1 MAATFRSLV
10 SVGFFLISISRSF
23 SALPAPDVS
32 LVWDPSP
39 DATVVGYRLHSGTA
53 SGIYTE
59 HLDVGAQTSTA
70 VTGLVRG
77 DTYYFAVTA
86 YTADGIESDP
96 SNEISFTLPP
106 ALQPALRLAR
116 KATPNDPARVPFQV
130 TRGRK
135 YLLEASGDL
144 LTWTNLAEVVAT
156 PEGWIRYTDT
166 NSSSASMRFYRLQ
179 SRFGGNQGNG
189 EIKSQ
194 GKN

>member
-1 MAATFRSLV
+1 M
-10 SVGFFLISISRSF
+10 
-23 SALPAPDVS
+23 LPAPDVS
-32 LVWDPSP
+32 LVWDRSP
-39 DATVVGYRLHSGTA
+39 DATVVGYRLHSGTE

-59 HLDVGAQTSTA
+59 HLDVGAHTSTA
-70 VTGLVRG
+70 VTGLFRG
-77 DTYYFAVTA
+77 ETYYFAVTA

-96 SNEISFTLPP
+96 SNEVSFTIPP
-106 ALQPALRLAR
+106 GLRLAR
-116 KATPNDPARVPFQV
+116 KAAPNDPARVQFQV

-135 YLLEASGDL
+135 YMLEASGDL
-144 LTWTNLAEVVAT
+144 RFWTNLAEVVAASD
-156 PEGWIRYTDT
+156 GWIRYTDT